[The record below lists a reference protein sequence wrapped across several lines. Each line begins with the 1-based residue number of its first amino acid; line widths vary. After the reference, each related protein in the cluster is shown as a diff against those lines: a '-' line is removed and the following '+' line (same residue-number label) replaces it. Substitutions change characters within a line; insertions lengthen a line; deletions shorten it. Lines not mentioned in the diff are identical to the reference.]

1 MQDEAYFAQNGLV
14 HGVSAVQ
21 IPGCRMN
28 ENTPEA
34 LAQALSE
41 VFADEMELFYRQGF
55 AAIRRE
61 YLARCANLGRHV
73 NFDGGEGRA
82 VDVDEGPGRLVV
94 TTEAGAQAVFTGEVT
109 VQGIYGA
116 E

>member
-1 MQDEAYFAQNGLV
+1 MSSTNKQHLHVRALCEGALMV
-14 HGVSAVQ
+14 
-21 IPGCRMN
+21 
-28 ENTPEA
+28 A

-41 VFADEMELFYRQGF
+41 VFADGMELFYRQGF

-82 VDVDEGPGRLVV
+82 VDVDEAGRLVV
-94 TTEAGAQAVFTGEVT
+94 KTEAGTQAVFTGEVT